1 MKSTSVTC
9 KATNCVHNKK
19 CDCMAGAITVKGIN
33 ATDMSETICNT
44 FVEEGG
50 YAYDHLS
57 SCHDHS
63 KTVPEKI
70 KCSAG
75 KCKYNENGSCKA
87 EDVQIM
93 AARAACG
100 TFECMS

>member
-50 YAYDHLS
+50 YAYDNLS

-63 KTVPEKI
+63 KTVPEKLN
-70 KCSAG
+70 AVQ
-75 KCKYNENGSCKA
+75 ENANTMKMEA
-87 EDVQIM
+87 VKQTM
-93 AARAACG
+93 
-100 TFECMS
+100 FK